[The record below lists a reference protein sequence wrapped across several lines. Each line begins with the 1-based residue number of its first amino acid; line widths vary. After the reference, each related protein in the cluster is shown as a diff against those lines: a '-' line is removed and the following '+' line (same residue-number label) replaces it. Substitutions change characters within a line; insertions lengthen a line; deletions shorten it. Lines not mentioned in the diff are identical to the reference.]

1 MAKKKQMELVRCRD
15 GACLATE
22 QWPTLH
28 MMDAFFKGYTRI
40 PSDVTKAKQRALQPK
55 DAAGPG
61 FGSWNPSLAA
71 CNTATVTTVAT
82 VPGDSLPGIGPSSM
96 GVLAHS

>member
-1 MAKKKQMELVRCRD
+1 M
-15 GACLATE
+15 G
-22 QWPTLH
+22 
-28 MMDAFFKGYTRI
+28 
-40 PSDVTKAKQRALQPK
+40 DVTKAKQRALQPK

-82 VPGDSLPGIGPSSM
+82 VMSQVIHYLALVQAAWVSWPKVHSTSVTGAFVSVEFHVDVAFALSCFDSF
-96 GVLAHS
+96 